1 MARPV
6 AARTILA
13 MTTPTV
19 TELPKPLEPV
29 TPPTFVFLA
38 VRDDQ
43 PRPSTPSRRIV
54 D

>member
-6 AARTILA
+6 AGRTILA

-19 TELPKPLEPV
+19 TERPKPLEPV

-38 VRDDQ
+38 VREGT
-43 PRPSTPSRRIV
+43 PRPSASSRRIV

>member
-1 MARPV
+1 MARSV

-29 TPPTFVFLA
+29 TPPTFVFVA
-38 VRDDQ
+38 VREGA
-43 PRPSTPSRRIV
+43 PHPATPRRIV